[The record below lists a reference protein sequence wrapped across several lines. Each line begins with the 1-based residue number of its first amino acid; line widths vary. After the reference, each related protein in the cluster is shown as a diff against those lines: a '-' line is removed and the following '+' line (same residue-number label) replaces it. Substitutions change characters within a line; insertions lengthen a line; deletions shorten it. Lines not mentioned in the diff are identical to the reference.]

1 MAPLTLTLTPSFVH
15 SNVLKKQ
22 TSNSSHN
29 GATTWKKKMTSDME
43 KCSGTI
49 VQVGKI
55 QLGHSDKIPQARIH
69 RRKRRW
75 PRSSMHTSNNYL
87 SLFYH
92 CLIYVFEMQ
101 QLCHGRFNF
110 YIFCL
115 FNLCQSVLIGY
126 SGCWWSSVTCD
137 TNWATSCRRS
147 HFPKHMHWDS
157 RCTQRDTTFQPAVE
171 LLFTP
176 QII

>member
-1 MAPLTLTLTPSFVH
+1 MYLKNKQATRHITAPQLEKRKWPLTWKSAVERSSRLE
-15 SNVLKKQ
+15 K
-22 TSNSSHN
+22 SNSDTQTRSPKPEFID
-29 GATTWKKKMTSDME
+29 ASADDLAAV
-43 KCSGTI
+43 C
-49 VQVGKI
+49 
-55 QLGHSDKIPQARIH
+55 IH
-69 RRKRRW
+69 RTITF
-75 PRSSMHTSNNYL
+75 HY
-87 SLFYH
+87 FYH
-92 CLIYVFEMQ
+92 YLIYVFEMQ